1 MKSVEFLDEDAY
13 EPTKVDFELYF
24 DNIVGVTDYANRP
37 VEHVEIWVAASELP
51 YIISKPLHH
60 TQKIVSQDDKGA
72 IISID
77 VKLNYELEQ
86 TILSYGE
93 GIEVMKPVE
102 LREKL
107 NKRIQKLLSIYQNP
121 EPG

>member
-1 MKSVEFLDEDAY
+1 MSQTD
-13 EPTKVDFELYF
+13 VDFEHYF
-24 DNIVGVTDYANRP
+24 DNIVGVTDYTNRP

-51 YIISKPLHH
+51 YILSKPLHH
-60 TQKIVSQDDKGA
+60 TQMIVSQDDKGA

-107 NKRIQKLLSIYQNP
+107 NRRIQKLLSIYNTSA
-121 EPG
+121 PG

>member
-1 MKSVEFLDEDAY
+1 M
-13 EPTKVDFELYF
+13 
-24 DNIVGVTDYANRP
+24 
-37 VEHVEIWVAASELP
+37 
-51 YIISKPLHH
+51 
-60 TQKIVSQDDKGA
+60 IVSQDDKGA

-102 LREKL
+102 LRKKL
-107 NKRIQKLLSIYQNP
+107 NRRIQKLLSIYKTSNP
-121 EPG
+121 G

>member
-1 MKSVEFLDEDAY
+1 MN
-13 EPTKVDFELYF
+13 FEHYF
-24 DNIVGVTDYANRP
+24 DNIVGVTDYTNRP
-37 VEHVEIWVAASELP
+37 IEHVEIWVAASELP
-51 YIISKPLHH
+51 YILSKPLHH
-60 TQKIVSQDDKGA
+60 TQKIVSQDDKGE

-86 TILSYGE
+86 TIFSYGE

-102 LREKL
+102 LGEKL
-107 NKRIQKLLSIYQNP
+107 NRGIQKLLSIYQSL